1 MTMIPPEPLAPTRVE
16 GLHRLS
22 DESFALIVVQTAF
35 RNARKPPQQSDTW
48 QHLLSPGGLI
58 ERTQRC
64 LITVANTHTEA
75 ALQRDRER
83 PIDPPH
89 ARRRD
94 QEHSAVISRALG
106 EVRKKLAPTT
116 GAIRSWL
123 GE

>member
-1 MTMIPPEPLAPTRVE
+1 MTMIPEPPTRVE

-22 DESFALIVVQTAF
+22 DESFALVVVQTAF
-35 RNARKPPQQSDTW
+35 RNARKPQQSDTW
-48 QHLLSPGGLI
+48 QHLLSPGLI

-83 PIDPPH
+83 PIDPH

-106 EVRKKLAPTT
+106 EVRKARAHNRRDPLLARRIERP
-116 GAIRSWL
+116 GS
-123 GE
+123 